1 MPLNK
6 LENFIKNS
14 EGRILYVNPNDL
26 DATDGIENQGNSLTK
41 PFKTLQ
47 RALIESARFSY
58 LKGNDNDIVE
68 KTTILLFPGE
78 HLVDNRPGFGIR
90 SINGNAT
97 AVSPSG
103 AQTGAQNTLTLTL
116 NSNFDLTQEN
126 NILYK
131 FNSTEGGVIV
141 PRGTSIVGLDLR
153 KTKIRPKY
161 VPNPTDPN
169 VKPAAIFRVTGACYF
184 WQFSIFDGDETT
196 LVYTD
201 PTDFGSI
208 NQSKPIF
215 SHHKLTVFEYADG
228 INKLD
233 NFDGLTDLD
242 VYYSKLSNAYN
253 RASIRDIDEKYPKA
267 TGGFAKQRPEY
278 EIVGAFNS
286 DRIQIVDII
295 SGDGFS
301 AGPVVTVTTAVPH
314 ELSGGTPIKIEGVNE
329 IHYNRSTKV
338 QSVLSP
344 TTFTYLLPFV
354 PPNLAAG
361 SAGGLSAGSAEVSV
375 EVDTVTG
382 ASPYIFNCSLRSVFG
397 MQGMRADGAKAT
409 GFKSMV
415 VAQFTGI
422 SLQKDDRAFV
432 KYNPN
437 SRKYDGI
444 QYQRQTGKL
453 LSSESSSLNPANVYH
468 LDKDAVY
475 RDGWKTA
482 HITLENDAV
491 FQIVSVFAIG
501 YHIHFLMKSG
511 GDASITNSNSNFGQ
525 FALAADGF
533 KAESFDKDN
542 KGFITSIITPKAVT
556 TSEASIDLTQFDA
569 SVNQTANST
578 TKLYMLGQDN
588 ASLLPTDVAQGF
600 RIGARFNEKIY
611 VDLNDISD
619 PANPTV
625 INAEAVISMSRVT
638 GVYTANSVDY
648 PVTSTVEVTSEKEY
662 EGIHNDTTSG
672 SASLVHK
679 ITLTNL
685 RNVNAP
691 HDLNNGETIRVI
703 SESGD
708 LPEGLD
714 PHTVYYAITHEKNTT
729 RLDGI
734 QLSTFEIQ
742 LASSKTNAER
752 TTPVYVETI
761 SNPAAGK
768 LKIISRVSD
777 KKPGELGHPMQFDY
791 ELGQWFTHVSATGN
805 TIQSN
810 FSHLDANDEDIP
822 YIKRRTDDRSLDD
835 KLYKVRYVI
844 PKELK
849 NARDPNNS
857 FVIQDSSSTNVRFN
871 ADFTRTSIGST
882 DYDYNRNLRFISN
895 VEFNT
900 TTRIVTIRSDKTHDL
915 NVGEQIIVK
924 NVTSDVNTT
933 AAANKGYNGTFLVD
947 SVIND
952 KVFTYKSTDIL
963 GIDHNVG
970 THTNDPTTSRTTALP
985 RFERND
991 NKENFFIYRS
1001 ETINPYI
1008 EGAQDGVFHLYVL
1021 NGGNSIAEEFTT
1033 AKYNQNVVNLYP
1045 QLDRDNVN
1053 DNPQEATTFAKR
1065 FPIGDVVTNDLK
1077 KSLTRET
1084 TNKLLNSFASAN
1096 VINTVADNGTNAVL
1110 TFTKEHN
1117 LNGLKY
1123 GGTLTGGTGHT
1134 PGTYYNIKL
1143 FDDSSAPNS
1152 AKWRGAT
1159 ATVTVGNNGEVTSYE
1174 VTEPGSGYKSSLSP
1188 LYFDSSLPSAGGIG
1202 GAPSSN
1208 IAITDENISIAT
1220 GDRTT
1225 NLTGISSS
1233 YVQVTGISTGT
1244 DHYFRIKDIPL
1255 DPSSQ
1260 VVPID
1265 STVKV
1270 EVHKT
1275 SSETILD
1282 GQSVVSLGPVVV
1294 VDTSTHDATTNITTF
1309 NTENSHC
1316 LLKGNSFRA
1325 LGETDAN
1332 LGDFIVKE
1340 VIDVN
1345 TFTSE
1350 IESGIS
1356 NPKYILKHGLSAN
1369 DAQSGKGGERLGTR
1383 GLSLFDNESLVLIG
1397 SGDSNQ
1403 LVATTDTLKVTL
1415 PNGTTT
1421 SQSIQSRFPLGS
1433 FIQVDNEIMRVIDK
1447 TIGAQTTIKV
1457 LRGALGTIVD
1467 DHFINSTIKKIKP
1480 LSVELRRPSIL
1491 RASGHTFEYL
1501 GYGPGNYST
1510 GLPQVQLKTLTQR
1523 EEFLS
1528 QSQETSCGTVV
1539 YTGMNDQ
1546 GDFYIGN
1553 TKISSD
1559 SGEQI
1564 TFDIPVPTVT
1574 GEDPSTLSVVFD
1586 EVIIK
1591 DRLLVEGGTSK
1602 QILSQFDGPVTFN
1615 GSVRFNKDLRI
1626 TKQLIVD
1633 GISKFTKVLPANT
1646 SCSGVAAGGVIIDG
1660 GVSIGNKLATTD
1672 RAITVHK
1679 GNISLCNTN
1688 QSDDIST
1695 GSLITDGGVGIA
1707 LNLNVGGIL
1716 DVTGNINADG
1726 GLHLPDN
1733 DVLTAGGTASN
1744 SNFALW
1750 HNVDGS
1756 TRTNIIRD
1764 NSAANIYIQSDANI
1778 EITNKDNSEQGLI
1791 YTAGEGIKLYH
1802 KKATGSGVD
1811 LRLETRNDG
1820 VKIIGDLEV
1829 TGDITAFAAAS
1840 DSRLKD
1846 DVVPIPNALDKVLS
1860 VSGNTFKW
1868 NNGFG
1873 PTVNKNAGK
1882 EDTGVIAQEIE
1893 ALGLPGVVELREGGI
1908 HGVHYEKLVP
1918 LLIEAIKEL
1927 SAKVDD
1933 LS

>member
-78 HLVDNRPGFGIR
+78 HLIDNRPGFGIK
-90 SINGNAT
+90 SVAGNAT

-103 AQTGAQNTLTLTL
+103 AESGAQNTLTLTL
-116 NSNFDLTQEN
+116 SSNFDLTQEDN
-126 NILYK
+126 LLYK

-161 VPNPTDPN
+161 VPNPTDDS
-169 VKPAAIFRVTGACYF
+169 VKSTAIFRVTGACYF
-184 WQFSIFDGDETT
+184 WQFSIFDGDDST

-201 PTDFGSI
+201 PSDFTN

-215 SHHKLTVFEYADG
+215 SHHKLTCFEYADG
-228 INKLD
+228 VNKLD
-233 NFDGLTDLD
+233 QFGGLTDLD

-253 RASIRDIDEKYPKA
+253 RASIRDIDEKFPKV

-295 SGDGFS
+295 SGDGNT
-301 AGPVVTVTTAVPH
+301 AGPVVTVTTAIPH
-314 ELSGGTPIKIEGVNE
+314 ELSGGTPIKIEKVNDVN
-329 IHYNRSTKV
+329 YNISTKV
-338 QSVLSP
+338 QNVLSE
-344 TTFTYLLPFV
+344 TQFTYLLPQV
-354 PPNLAAG
+354 PVNLPAG
-361 SAGGLSAGSAEVSV
+361 PQSGLSAGNARVSV

-382 ASPYIFNCSLRSVFG
+382 ASPYIFNCSLRSVLG
-397 MQGMRADGAKAT
+397 MQGMKADGAKAT

-422 SLQKDDRAFV
+422 SLQKDDRAFA
-432 KYNPN
+432 KYNPT
-437 SRKYDGI
+437 SRKYESI
-444 QYQRQTGKL
+444 TYQKTTGQA
-453 LSSESSSLNPANVYH
+453 LSKGASSLDSTKVYH

-482 HITLENDAV
+482 HITLANDAV
-491 FQIVSVFAIG
+491 LQIVSVFAIG

-542 KGFITSIITPKAVT
+542 KGYITNIITPKAVVT
-556 TSEASIDLTQFDA
+556 PEATIDLSQFDT
-569 SVNQTANST
+569 SVNQDYDATNNPDGAANT
-578 TKLYMLGQDN
+578 KKLYMLGQSN
-588 ASLLPTDVAQGF
+588 INVLPTDVAQGF
-600 RIGARFNEKIY
+600 RIGSRFDEKVYID
-611 VDLNDISD
+611 DLDGQTRSATIVMSKKTGTVTVSD
-619 PANPTV
+619 
-625 INAEAVISMSRVT
+625 
-638 GVYTANSVDY
+638 VDY
-648 PVTSTVEVTSEKEY
+648 NITESIDITSEKEY
-662 EGIHNDTTSG
+662 EGVHNDTTSG
-672 SASLVHK
+672 SANSVHK
-679 ITLTNL
+679 ITLVNKYG
-685 RNVNAP
+685 NINAP
-691 HDLNNGETIRVI
+691 HDLNNGESIRI
-703 SESGD
+703 IAENGD

-714 PHTVYYAITHEKNTT
+714 PHTVYYAITTEKDNT
-729 RLDGI
+729 RLDGVT
-734 QLSTFEIQ
+734 LSQHEIQ
-742 LASSKTNAER
+742 IASSKTNAER
-752 TTPVYVETI
+752 TTPVYIKTI
-761 SNPAAGK
+761 SSPAAGK
-768 LKIISRVSD
+768 LKIISRISD
-777 KKPGELGHPMQFDY
+777 KKPGELGHPMQFDAGNGGAGNPI
-791 ELGQWFTHVSATGN
+791 LQWFIHVSDTDNGINNKRA
-805 TIQSN
+805 
-810 FSHLDANDEDIP
+810 FLDENDEDIP

-844 PKELK
+844 PKELQ
-849 NARDPNNS
+849 NARDPNDS
-857 FVIQDSSSTNVRFN
+857 FVIQDSSSTNSRFN
-871 ADFTRTSIGST
+871 ADFTRVSIGAT
-882 DYDYNRNLRFISN
+882 DYDFNRNLRFISN
-895 VEFNT
+895 IEFNST
-900 TTRIVTIRSDKTHDL
+900 TKIVTVRSDKSHNL
-915 NVGEQIIVK
+915 NAGEQIIVQ
-924 NVTSDVNTT
+924 NIIDTINTSG
-933 AAANKGYNGTFLVD
+933 AADKGYNGTF
-947 SVIND
+947 SVNSVVSD
-952 KVFTYKSTDIL
+952 KVFTYKTTDIL
-963 GIDHNVG
+963 GNEHLVG
-970 THTNDPTTSRTTALP
+970 TYNNDTNIRSTALP
-985 RFERND
+985 RFQRND

-1001 ETINPYI
+1001 ETVAPYI
-1008 EGAQDGVFHLYVL
+1008 EGAQDGVFHLYIL
-1021 NGGNSIAEEFTT
+1021 NGNNSIEEEFTN
-1033 AKYNQNVVNLYP
+1033 AKYNQSVVNLYP

-1053 DNPQEATTFAKR
+1053 DNPQEATTYAKR
-1065 FPIGDVVTNDLK
+1065 HPIGDVVTNDLK

-1084 TNKLLNSFASAN
+1084 ANRLLNSFGTAN
-1096 VINTVADNGTNAVL
+1096 TIDTVVDNGTDAVL
-1110 TFTKEHN
+1110 TFTREHDF
-1117 LNGLKY
+1117 NGLKY
-1123 GGTLTGGTGHT
+1123 GGTLSGGSGHT
-1134 PGTYYNIKL
+1134 QGTYYNVKL
-1143 FDDSSAPNS
+1143 FDDSSSPNS

-1159 ATVTVGNNGEVTSYE
+1159 AKVVVNSSGAVESYE

-1208 IAITDENISIAT
+1208 ITITDANISLAT
-1220 GDRTT
+1220 GD
-1225 NLTGISSS
+1225 
-1233 YVQVTGISTGT
+1233 YVQVTGITTGT
-1244 DHYFRIKDIPL
+1244 DNYFRIKDIPL

-1265 STVKV
+1265 STVKIQ
-1270 EVHKT
+1270 VHKT
-1275 SSETILD
+1275 ADELILN
-1282 GQSVVSLGPVVV
+1282 GQTVIGLGAVVEVSGTPTHVA
-1294 VDTSTHDATTNITTF
+1294 STEITTF
-1309 NTENSHC
+1309 TTTNAHG
-1316 LLKGNSFRA
+1316 LAKGNKFTILNAS
-1325 LGETDAN
+1325 DVD
-1332 LGDFIVKE
+1332 LGDFIVEEIKS
-1340 VIDVN
+1340 V
-1345 TFTSE
+1345 TQFTAITSTA
-1350 IESGIS
+1350 GLTA
-1356 NPKYILKHGLSAN
+1356 PKYILKNGMSAN
-1369 DAQSGKGGERLGTR
+1369 NANSGKGGEFLSAR
-1383 GLSLFDNESLVLIG
+1383 GLSFYDNESLILVG

-1403 LVATTDTLKVTL
+1403 PVATTDTLKVTL
-1415 PNGTTT
+1415 LDGSTTAE
-1421 SQSIQSRFPLGS
+1421 SIQSRFPLGC
-1433 FIQVDNEIMRVIDK
+1433 FIQVDSEIMRVIDK

-1457 LRGALGTIVD
+1457 LRGALGTIVE
-1467 DHFINSTIKKIKP
+1467 DHGVNSILKKIKP
-1480 LSVELRRPSIL
+1480 LPVELRRPSIL

-1510 GLPQVQLKTLTQR
+1510 GLPQVQLKTLTER

-1591 DRLLVEGGTSK
+1591 NRLLVEGGPSQ
-1602 QILSQFDGPVTFN
+1602 QILSQFNGPVTFN
-1615 GSVRFNKDLRI
+1615 GNVRFNKDLRI
-1626 TKQLIVD
+1626 TKKLTVD
-1633 GISKFTKVLPANT
+1633 GTAKFTKGDPASSDANA
-1646 SCSGVAAGGVIIDG
+1646 CSLSPAGGVVIEG
-1660 GVSIGNKLATTD
+1660 GISIGNKLSSSQ
-1672 RAITVHK
+1672 RAINVLGGNVHV
-1679 GNISLCNTN
+1679 CNENNST
-1688 QSDDIST
+1688 SAIT
-1695 GSLITDGGVGIA
+1695 GSLFTKGGVGIA
-1707 LNLNVGGIL
+1707 KNLYVGG
-1716 DVTGNINADG
+1716 TGTIAGITTALGGVHVPDGKSITLGDLETTVDGVYYKGDLQLIHDG
-1726 GLHLPDN
+1726 GNSRIIDMGAGDLYLQSGGRVIIGNWTNLQQGFVYNEGDN
-1733 DVLTAGGTASN
+1733 VTLYFDGQPKLQTA
-1744 SNFALW
+1744 
-1750 HNVDGS
+1750 V
-1756 TRTNIIRD
+1756 
-1764 NSAANIYIQSDANI
+1764 
-1778 EITNKDNSEQGLI
+1778 
-1791 YTAGEGIKLYH
+1791 
-1802 KKATGSGVD
+1802 
-1811 LRLETRNDG
+1811 DG
-1820 VKIIGDLEV
+1820 VKITGDLEV
-1829 TGDITAFAAAS
+1829 TGDITAFAPLS

-1846 DVVPIPNALDKVLS
+1846 DVVPIPNAHDKVLS